1 MKRKGWILPLAV
13 LMALTLA
20 MPAFADVMWEPY
32 GNNFYEAHRD
42 ECQYENRTYLAN
54 GPEGY
59 LTLRESPQSSAEVI
73 NIVNGESVYV
83 GYLWT
88 DGKGDQWGVAEYGVT
103 SDSGERTWHDG
114 WAPLSQLALV
124 YDHICFEEDHG
135 DELEAY
141 DGSGDVLTEIMVYD
155 YPGGPLAMEDSF
167 QVDVEENPLSQYFE
181 YLYTDENGLR
191 WSKLGYYYG
200 LRNVW
205 VCLDDPMNGEL
216 GIVQPQTAAQ
226 VRETG
231 ENQETLVPP
240 ARNVPQASNW
250 AVWLIPV
257 ALVALA
263 AAVTALLVRRARGRA
278 DRRT

>member
-1 MKRKGWILPLAV
+1 M
-13 LMALTLA
+13 
-20 MPAFADVMWEPY
+20 
-32 GNNFYEAHRD
+32 
-42 ECQYENRTYLAN
+42 
-54 GPEGY
+54 
-59 LTLRESPQSSAEVI
+59 
-73 NIVNGESVYV
+73 
-83 GYLWT
+83 
-88 DGKGDQWGVAEYGVT
+88 
-103 SDSGERTWHDG
+103 
-114 WAPLSQLALV
+114 V

-216 GIVQPQTAAQ
+216 GIAQPQTAAQ
-226 VRETG
+226 VRGTG

>member
-1 MKRKGWILPLAV
+1 MGISQDLDSLDPHKAV
-13 LMALTLA
+13 AAGSSEVLFNIFEGLVKASSDSEVREA
-20 MPAFADVMWEPY
+20 VASDY
-32 GNNFYEAHRD
+32 GISEDGLKMCIRD
-42 ECQYENRTYLAN
+42 RYENRTYLAN

-155 YPGGPLAMEDSF
+155 LSLIHISPCSRPAAHRPDRRLYPPG
-167 QVDVEENPLSQYFE
+167 
-181 YLYTDENGLR
+181 
-191 WSKLGYYYG
+191 
-200 LRNVW
+200 
-205 VCLDDPMNGEL
+205 
-216 GIVQPQTAAQ
+216 
-226 VRETG
+226 
-231 ENQETLVPP
+231 
-240 ARNVPQASNW
+240 
-250 AVWLIPV
+250 
-257 ALVALA
+257 
-263 AAVTALLVRRARGRA
+263 RGRGEV
-278 DRRT
+278 